1 MNRFFTMFVF
11 TLWFII
17 AAIGI
22 AVAAAPALAIPDL
35 VSPAPAALAT
45 FLQGT
50 VFPIIGSLLLG
61 VLSIFL
67 TRLGNKY
74 KIESLT
80 QRNNLIERAAFQGIT
95 LAEEKAAQ
103 FIGSQ
108 QQLTGSHKLDLAI
121 DYILSVVP
129 SVTPERAQAITE
141 SLLAQIPGLGATKD
155 TAISIGP
162 LVATEPVAA
171 AAQ

>member
-1 MNRFFTMFVF
+1 MKRFYI
-11 TLWFII
+11 LLALALYFII
-17 AAIGI
+17 AAIGH
-22 AVAAAPALAIPDL
+22 AYAAEQAAAV

-50 VFPIIGSLLLG
+50 LFPVIGSLLLG

-67 TRLGNKY
+67 NRLGNKY

-103 FIGSQ
+103 FVGSQ
-108 QQLTGSHKLDLAI
+108 QQLTGSHKLELAI

-141 SLLAQIPGLGATKD
+141 SLLAQLPGLGAAKD
-155 TAISIGP
+155 SAISLDRGLSIAEAP
-162 LVATEPVAA
+162 
-171 AAQ
+171 